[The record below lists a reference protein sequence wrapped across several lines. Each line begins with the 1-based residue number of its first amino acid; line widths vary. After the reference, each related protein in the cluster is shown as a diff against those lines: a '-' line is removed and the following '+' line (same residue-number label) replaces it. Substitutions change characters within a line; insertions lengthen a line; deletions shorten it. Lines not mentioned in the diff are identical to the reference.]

1 MKISSYQD
9 LKVWQMGMEVA
20 AEVYGVTKGFPREE
34 MFGLAAQLR
43 RAAVSIPS
51 NLAEGHA
58 RESTR
63 EYLHHISVA
72 QGSAAEVETQ
82 LLLATRLG
90 YLESAEPN
98 TLLARVGEIRKMLF
112 GLRNALNPTSS

>member
-1 MKISSYQD
+1 
-9 LKVWQMGMEVA
+9 MELAV
-20 AEVYGVTKGFPREE
+20 EVYGVTKRFPREE
-34 MFGLAAQLR
+34 IFGLTAQLR

-82 LLLATRLG
+82 LFLAGHLG
-90 YLESAEPN
+90 YLESAEPDER
-98 TLLARVGEIRKMLF
+98 LVRVSEIRKMLF
-112 GLRNALNPTSS
+112 GLRNALASAATP

>member
-9 LKVWQMGMEVA
+9 LKVWRIGMEVA
-20 AEVYGVTKGFPREE
+20 VEVYGVTKGFPREE

-112 GLRNALNPTSS
+112 GLRNALNPTS